1 MKRQIIKYLDKK
13 LSEEFSIDE
22 LHKRYT
28 IIEQLCNSSVLMYG
42 YKIEFSFGR
51 GLSKTGLGANAGL
64 LKHSKIFISPNWIIK
79 LITDE
84 YNIAETA
91 FLQTV
96 GHELTHKDGDFP
108 ILKYGVNYVKF
119 IAYVNEVHADFGSAQ
134 KMLNSNREQLLQ
146 SMLYKQSQFS
156 NIDKGDYAHPSWE
169 KRICYVKHF
178 NFTKTL
184 IKQIMYDM
192 NCLNDVI
199 IDDVSSYFDE
209 IILH

>member
-1 MKRQIIKYLDKK
+1 MKNFLLKIYLVKRASELKTELPNDYINTLHNIKNIDNNKIIFSYFISGYRNELNANSALKGYIIFSYEWAARYILISDNIIK
-13 LSEEFSIDE
+13 I
-22 LHKRYT
+22 
-28 IIEQLCNSSVLMYG
+28 
-42 YKIEFSFGR
+42 
-51 GLSKTGLGANAGL
+51 
-64 LKHSKIFISPNWIIK
+64 
-79 LITDE
+79 
-84 YNIAETA
+84 A

-108 ILKYGVNYVKF
+108 ILKYGVNYIKF

-134 KMLNSNREQLLQ
+134 KMLNSNRKQLLQ

-169 KRICYVKHF
+169 KRIYYVKHF
-178 NFTKTL
+178 NFAKTL
-184 IKQIMYDM
+184 IRQIMYDI

-199 IDDVSSYFDE
+199 IDDVSSYFGE